1 MSVRELW
8 DLNVSRY
15 KCSSLTSECLLLQE
29 YAASQ
34 FQCTKQ
40 SDKNIRKCVTISPPP
55 PKKTHDPT
63 LPPIF
68 NHGITSRFFYIY
80 FSTNAIVGVSC
91 FDLKGSTHHW
101 FYANCSNLMGK
112 KDGQQGIKSNIISI
126 FCVFLNYFSTDT
138 HNCKL
143 EVRKRARGR
152 TTNPVFDSVI

>member
-1 MSVRELW
+1 MQLHNFSAQSKVIKISE
-8 DLNVSRY
+8 NVSR
-15 KCSSLTSECLLLQE
+15 
-29 YAASQ
+29 
-34 FQCTKQ
+34 
-40 SDKNIRKCVTISPPP
+40 SPSP
-55 PKKTHDPT
+55 PKKIHDSICPS
-63 LPPIF
+63 IVNSGF
-68 NHGITSRFFYIY
+68 DSIFFYIY

-152 TTNPVFDSVI
+152 TTNPVFDPVI